1 MTSVDKVTKRVVDG
15 IQKDEEE
22 PHSPR
27 AVDNPERQICEG
39 DKCGKGELV
48 PRTTELGVE
57 MLAMMVEFV
66 VRLLPARKRLAVDGD
81 GAVGIG
87 IHAVPIVLKRID
99 MYATRPNMDP

>member
-15 IQKDEEE
+15 NQKDEEE

-66 VRLLPARKRLAVDGD
+66 MRLLPDRI
-81 GAVGIG
+81 GAEK
-87 IHAVPIVLKRID
+87 ALS
-99 MYATRPNMDP
+99 